1 MDRFKCHGGL
11 VVEEMKLSE
20 HLSVDT
26 AGKVVGFVDLGSCTP
41 EEQERL
47 LSNHDLV
54 AMFVPL
60 VGC

>member
-1 MDRFKCHGGL
+1 
-11 VVEEMKLSE
+11 MKLSE